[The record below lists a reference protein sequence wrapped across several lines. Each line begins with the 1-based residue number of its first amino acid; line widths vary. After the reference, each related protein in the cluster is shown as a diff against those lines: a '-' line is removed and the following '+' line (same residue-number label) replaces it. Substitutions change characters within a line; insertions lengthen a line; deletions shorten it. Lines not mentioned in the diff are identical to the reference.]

1 MENLFKTTPT
11 EQYLER
17 FEIIFDRAKTEK
29 AAKSNAVDYYLT
41 LVEDEDITLD
51 VEEVIELAEMYG
63 YDLSDFEQLVEEN
76 K

>member
-1 MENLFKTTPT
+1 MENIFKTTPT

-41 LVEDEDITLD
+41 LVEDEGITLD

-63 YDLSDFEQLVEEN
+63 YDLSDLEKLLEEN

>member
-1 MENLFKTTPT
+1 MENIFKTTPT

-63 YDLSDFEQLVEEN
+63 YDLSDFEQLIQEN

>member
-1 MENLFKTTPT
+1 MENIFKTTPT

-41 LVEDEDITLD
+41 LVEDENVVLD

>member
-1 MENLFKTTPT
+1 MENIFKTTPT

>member
-1 MENLFKTTPT
+1 MENIFTKPT

-63 YDLSDFEQLVEEN
+63 YDLSDFEQLIQEN